1 MNNRNV
7 ILDALNIMTAN
18 GGECS
23 ENDVG
28 ELICSGYEFIERWN
42 GKLPEPFNNEIE
54 RTLSQ
59 EVKNGHLISFDVSYS
74 YGLEPFE
81 KIEKRYIKRQ

>member
-23 ENDVG
+23 ENDIS
-28 ELICSGYEFIERWN
+28 ELICAGYELSEKWKGR
-42 GKLPEPFNNEIE
+42 LPEPFNNEIE
-54 RTLSQ
+54 RTLWN

-74 YGLEPFE
+74 YGLEPYE
-81 KIEKRYIKRQ
+81 KIEKRYIKR